1 MLFLSLLTSRHSTS
15 ADTFILL
22 GFFDVNRND
31 AQKLIICQYH
41 RDRLGIYWRGRGKY
55 CQVPPELAHHK
66 SAVKGDRGLVK
77 QQSIYI
83 KETTG
88 KLIPVGSGMI
98 TAKTK
103 IKLN

>member
-15 ADTFILL
+15 ADTFFFTRI
-22 GFFDVNRND
+22 FDVNRND
-31 AQKLIICQYH
+31 AQELIIFQYH

-55 CQVPPELAHHK
+55 CQVPPELVHHK

-77 QQSIYI
+77 QQSIDI

>member
-15 ADTFILL
+15 ADTLLLL

-55 CQVPPELAHHK
+55 CQVPPELALRK

-83 KETTG
+83 KETTER
-88 KLIPVGSGMI
+88 LIPVGSGMI
-98 TAKTK
+98 TAETK